1 MLAHDDGAVGDQ
13 SLSGSALLG
22 DVEPGV
28 GVHDL
33 HGDGGEHAL
42 DAQIEG
48 GVAGDDLSVAE
59 SAHVADLHVAV
70 GVKALGLGLGGQL
83 AGLGQLLQLE
93 AGHDAGDIAALVDRG
108 ESVLEVVQ
116 AGDGGEVTGHG
127 NEGDIGV
134 LLGNL
139 DHVGLMAVG
148 IGEDGLAAL
157 ADQVLGGIGAVR
169 AFLDLVL
176 PDDLVV
182 GHAQLGGG
190 VLDALDVGGGI
201 ALGLVTDQDHTD
213 LQVAGVTAL
222 SGGLAGA
229 FGGRGSGS
237 GGGSSGAAGG
247 HAEHHGAGQNNAQQF
262 LHVHF
267 PPLKFYGKKSK
278 TGYPIGTNSLVDESN
293 MVYFIER
300 ARVLQWFLIFCKNFV

>member
-1 MLAHDDGAVGDQ
+1 M
-13 SLSGSALLG
+13 
-22 DVEPGV
+22 
-28 GVHDL
+28 
-33 HGDGGEHAL
+33 
-42 DAQIEG
+42 
-48 GVAGDDLSVAE
+48 
-59 SAHVADLHVAV
+59 AV
-70 GVKALGLGLGGQL
+70 GV
-83 AGLGQLLQLE
+83 
-93 AGHDAGDIAALVDRG
+93 
-108 ESVLEVVQ
+108 
-116 AGDGGEVTGHG
+116 
-127 NEGDIGV
+127 
-134 LLGNL
+134 
-139 DHVGLMAVG
+139 
-148 IGEDGLAAL
+148 GEDGLAAL
-157 ADQVLGGIGAVR
+157 ADQVLGGVSAVR

-237 GGGSSGAAGG
+237 GGGGSGAAGG